1 MRISGISTIVVAV
14 ALSAAATTAGAAT
27 LSSSQS
33 SDGRQQTAARTSA
46 PSPSA
51 VVAAARAAA
60 LAHSAQTGIGRDNQL
75 VATDVMIDASGT
87 QHVRFHQTY
96 RGIPVTGGDL
106 IVHLRSDST
115 YLDVTRAA
123 HSAVSVKTTTA
134 KLTAA
139 QAKAKAARLVH
150 GGTATTGALTVAVL
164 DGKPTLAYQVG
175 VAAPGGDIDAAR
187 TVTVD
192 ATTGAVLRSAP
203 VGDGFLTPQVLAK
216 LRARGEH
223 ATPRGTVTGT
233 SAARRGTAKPS
244 ASFPAPA
251 VGTGKSIFSGTIS
264 LHTTQTAASSYKLI
278 DTTRG
283 NSEVRDAKHVFSE
296 SANTFSTAKALTD
309 TDDVWGNG
317 TTSDN
322 ASAAVDAQYGLT
334 STFDFYKNTFQRNGI
349 EGDGAGT
356 HGVVHVGRGWANA
369 EWLDDCKCMIYGDGD
384 GQTFTKPLV
393 VLDVTGHEL
402 THGVVSAT
410 AGLETDVDSSGNQ
423 IGEPGSLNESL
434 ADIFGSASEFSA
446 RPTTGNY
453 LMGEQLGLSQ
463 GFLRRLDHPSLDK
476 LEGTVDYWSSNAPT
490 TEVHAGSGVSSHAF
504 YLLAEGS
511 GQKTVNGVSY
521 NSPTSNNSTV
531 AGIGRA
537 KAIAIFYQ
545 ALTHYMVSTTDFHD
559 ARTATLRAA
568 ADLYGQTST
577 EYKTVDAAWAAVN
590 VTATN
595 GS

>member
-27 LSSSQS
+27 LSSTQS
-33 SDGRQQTAARTSA
+33 AGHQQTAGRTSA

-134 KLTAA
+134 KLSTA
-139 QAKAKAARLVH
+139 QAKAKAARQVH
-150 GGTATTGALTVAVL
+150 GGTATSGALTVAVL
-164 DGKPTLAYQVG
+164 DGKPTLAYQIG
-175 VAAPGGDIDAAR
+175 VAAPGGDVDAAR

-233 SAARRGTAKPS
+233 PAARRGASKPS
-244 ASFPAPA
+244 AFPAPA
-251 VGTGKSIFSGTIS
+251 TGTGKSIFSGTIS

-334 STFDFYKNTFQRNGI
+334 STFDFYENTFQRNGI

-369 EWLDDCKCMIYGDGD
+369 EWLDDCRCMIYGDGD

-410 AGLETDVDSSGNQ
+410 AGLETSVDPSTGNQ

-476 LEGTVDYWSSNAPT
+476 LEGTVDYWSSKAPT

-531 AGIGRA
+531 TGIGRA